1 MHRGI
6 RAKLVRGSV
15 ALFAVALIVAVLLVV
30 DPEPAP
36 VMLGITLG
44 SSLSRSQ
51 LGRHGRERLE
61 ALALLPLLGLATI
74 GLGTLLHVQFVLGA
88 AVYVLVLVGTVLLRQ
103 TGDLG
108 KRFSG
113 LAATPFLAVLFLPG
127 GAGRDHGPVLA
138 VAEPLLIAVF
148 AWVVVTAVQLVVQR
162 IGVLPSPVVRPAS
175 PVRAASPATAAAQA
189 SSRPTGGLRPSAT
202 TRSALQLG
210 VGLTLAFVIGVAG
223 FGTHWAW
230 VVLSAVIVAYL
241 PRGRADAVSKGLHR
255 LLGAAAGS
263 VFALVPLA
271 AGPGD
276 STVLVVA
283 ALAAIGV
290 GILFREVSYAV
301 WAFGVTVALTLLDHL
316 TGQASPLIGMRLVEI
331 AIGVTV
337 GLLPVCLL
345 LPVRTTDVVRSR
357 LRPVLSAV
365 AERLEAAGPS
375 ERAATQH
382 RIEADLRELDQAS
395 ASLREAARVL
405 AIVRRPPPEGA
416 QWVRDTHTI
425 AAAAIASPPSVDSDF
440 RRAVR
445 DARRALRDPAAL
457 GTALSVASR
466 TAN

>member
-162 IGVLPSPVVRPAS
+162 IGVLPSPVVPPAS
-175 PVRAASPATAAAQA
+175 PASPATPA

-271 AGPGD
+271 VGPGD
-276 STVLVVA
+276 STVLVLA

-440 RRAVR
+440 RRAIR